1 MAWVPRRGGH
11 ASASGL
17 DLPWEAVWRCSAG
30 VEGTGAGGP
39 RATEQLGEHRLLTS
53 MCGIGPWGE
62 HSLHSTCKAGK
73 LRHGGGGQSAELDAP
88 PACPLWAEGSLPQAH
103 LRYPFRYARAQ
114 MWALSPLQ
122 PNPSST
128 AQSPPWGG
136 PGSSVGG
143 TRAERP
149 CRASA
154 VPTQHWSVGTG
165 RMCKGTDSLGQVS
178 LPTPGSR
185 NF

>member
-1 MAWVPRRGGH
+1 MPRRGGH
-11 ASASGL
+11 ASASGPAL
-17 DLPWEAVWRCSAG
+17 GGRVEVLCRCG
-30 VEGTGAGGP
+30 GHWGRRTQGHRTAGGAQAP
-39 RATEQLGEHRLLTS
+39 DLHVWHWTMGRAQS
-53 MCGIGPWGE
+53 
-62 HSLHSTCKAGK
+62 SLHLQGWETEA
-73 LRHGGGGQSAELDAP
+73 RWGGQSAELDAP